1 MMRTY
6 LHLFQSAEVFLSRV
20 GYQNEAVSLGLGI
33 RTGETAVA
41 GISNGCDFGEM
52 FILPYDRLN
61 NLWQFSLGYNLTF
74 AKLRRSS

>member
-6 LHLFQSAEVFLSRV
+6 LHLLQSAKVFRSRV

-41 GISNGCDFGEM
+41 GISNGCDFGKV
-52 FILPYDRLN
+52 FILPYDRLD
-61 NLWQFSLGYNLTF
+61 NLWHFSLGHNLTF
-74 AKLRRSS
+74 AKLRR